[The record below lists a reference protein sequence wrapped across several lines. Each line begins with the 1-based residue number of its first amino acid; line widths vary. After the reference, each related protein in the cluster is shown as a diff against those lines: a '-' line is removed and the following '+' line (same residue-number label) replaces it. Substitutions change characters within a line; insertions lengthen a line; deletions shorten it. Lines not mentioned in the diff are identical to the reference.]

1 MKYVI
6 IGGSAAGLTAA
17 ETLRANDSEASITIV
32 TDEPE
37 SGYARCL
44 IPDVLA
50 GAKELAGITWRAPGF
65 GRKNNFSIIKDTRVV
80 SLEPAQRQ
88 VLLHDGRAIGYD
100 RLLVA
105 TGAVPVAP
113 TGSGTGVEGIFTLRT
128 YRQARAIGEAADKGK
143 QAVVVGG
150 GLVGLKAAV
159 ALRKRGVQRVTLL
172 VESPHLLVRQLDEES
187 AAMLERELNNQGIN
201 CIFGARPAEYVKNP
215 GKGSLRSII
224 LVDGSEIPADL
235 VVVGKGVLPNIT
247 LVRNAGGMVG
257 KGIKVDEHMQT
268 TLPGVFAA
276 GDCIEVNDLLTGR
289 PVPSGLWPLAVE
301 QGRCAAFNMLGKPR
315 VYPPPVTRL
324 NATQFGGLPLVSVGQ
339 VRIDGKAAEYTVHV
353 SRTLHYYRKLV
364 FKQDRLVGF
373 IMLGNI
379 DRAGVYTALVK
390 KGIPVSQTLKQKLQ
404 DGTVCVWDLLTS

>member
-17 ETLRANDSEASITIV
+17 ETLRANDSEASVTIV

-37 SGYARCL
+37 FGYARCL

-50 GAKELAGITWRAPGF
+50 GTKELAGIAWRGSGF
-65 GRKNNFSIIKDTRVV
+65 CRENNLSITKGTRVV

-88 VLLHDGRAIGYD
+88 ILLDDGRGISYD

-105 TGAVPVAP
+105 TGAVPAAP
-113 TGSGTGVEGIFTLRT
+113 TGWGTGVEGIFTLRT
-128 YRQARAIGEAADKGK
+128 YREARAIGEAADKGK
-143 QAVVVGG
+143 QAVVTGG

-172 VESPHLLVRQLDEES
+172 VQSPHLLVRQLDEES
-187 AAMLERELNNQGIN
+187 AAMLEQELDVQGIN
-201 CIFGARPAEYVKNP
+201 CIFGVSPLEYASNP
-215 GKGSLRSII
+215 GNGRLRSVI
-224 LVDGSEIPADL
+224 LDDGREIPADL

-257 KGIKVDEHMQT
+257 KGIKVDDNMQT

-276 GDCIEVNDLLTGR
+276 GDCIEVNDLLTGQ
-289 PVPSGLWPLAVE
+289 PVSSGLWPLAVE

-315 VYPPPVTRL
+315 VYPQPVTRL
-324 NATQFGGLPLVSVGQ
+324 NATQFGRLPLVSVGQ
-339 VRIDGKAAEYTVHV
+339 VHTSGKAGEYTVHV
-353 SRTLHYYRKLV
+353 SQTLNYYRKLV
-364 FKQDRLVGF
+364 FEHDRLVGF
-373 IMLGNI
+373 IMLGRI
-379 DRAGVYTALVK
+379 ERAGVYTALVK
-390 KGIPVSQTLKQKLQ
+390 KGTPVSQTLKNKLQ
-404 DGTVCVWDLLTS
+404 DGTVCAGDLLIS